1 MIFGLI
7 LGFLITLC
15 TGYFAVSLIEREMEL
30 RFRLLFAIP
39 LGFGISSVL
48 YFLYVFFNINNFK
61 AFEIAEIALAIV
73 LALFYYNEEKP
84 DMSKHKFKK
93 LSNWFYLLNLYA
105 VLIFLKYFIN
115 NPMGSW
121 DGFRIW
127 NIKAEFLALN
137 SPLWQNMFS
146 LPHFMSHNDYPLLL
160 PSLTARLWNYTGAH
174 NFAVNATIG
183 LFFTFGLVYLLFQAI
198 EYFKRDIFILSNKS
212 KLININVRNN
222 HVGSLYK
229 PAIDNVAIAVTSVFM
244 ILDVFIVNG
253 AHQCA
258 DVPLAFMFLSA
269 VVCLFMYFKKEKFS
283 YIILGIIFSALGAWT
298 KNEGMM
304 FCVIYLGT
312 IFVWFLKEKSYK
324 YAFLALATGA
334 IPLCGLMLFKH
345 IVNFQND
352 LIAGFFAI
360 KSYNFALDLYR
371 YAVIFKTF
379 FSMIFT
385 RFTLLWVLLLLC
397 VKGFRIKEQN
407 KKPFALACIIFA
419 LCTVGY
425 FLVYL
430 ISPHDIIWLAEN
442 SMDRIILQMLPVF
455 LFLFSVNLRIGKPDS
470 IK

>member
-1 MIFGLI
+1 MILGLI

-30 RFRLLFAIP
+30 RFRLLFSIP

-48 YFLYVFFNINNFK
+48 YFLYALLNINNFK
-61 AFEIAEIALAIV
+61 AFETFEIALTIV

-84 DMSKHKFKK
+84 DLSKHKFKK

-137 SPLWQNMFS
+137 SPLWQNLFS
-146 LPHFMSHNDYPLLL
+146 LPHFMSHNDYPLLI
-160 PSLTARLWNYTGAH
+160 PSLTARLWNYAGGQ
-174 NFAVNATIG
+174 NFAVNAIIG

-198 EYFKRDIFILSNKS
+198 TYFKSEK
-212 KLININVRNN
+212 
-222 HVGSLYK
+222 
-229 PAIDNVAIAVTSVFM
+229 AAIAVTSIFM
-244 ILDVFIVNG
+244 ILDIFLVNG
-253 AHQCA
+253 AAQCA
-258 DVPLAFMFLSA
+258 DIPLALMFLSA
-269 VVCLFMYFKKEKFS
+269 IVCLFLYFKKERLS
-283 YIILGIIFSALGAWT
+283 YILLGIIFSALAAWT

-304 FCVIYLGT
+304 FFAVYFGT
-312 IFVWFLKEKSYK
+312 ILILFLKEKMFK
-324 YAFLALATGA
+324 QAGLILASGL
-334 IPLCGLMLFKH
+334 IPLVGLFLFKH
-345 IVNFQND
+345 LANFSND
-352 LIAGFFAI
+352 LVAGFFAI
-360 KSYNFALDLYR
+360 KSYNFALDLHR

-385 RFTLLWVLLLLC
+385 RFSLVLVLLLLC

-407 KKPFALACIIFA
+407 KKPFILSCIIFA
-419 LCTVGY
+419 LCTIGY
-425 FLVYL
+425 FMVYL
-430 ISPHDIIWLAEN
+430 MSPHDIKWLAEN

-455 LFLFSVNLRIGKPDS
+455 LFLFSINLRIGKPDS

>member
-15 TGYFAVSLIEREMEL
+15 TGYFAVSVIEREMEL

-61 AFEIAEIALAIV
+61 AFEIAEIALEIV

-93 LSNWFYLLNLYA
+93 LSNWFYLLNLYS

-212 KLININVRNN
+212 KLTNINARNN
-222 HVGSLYK
+222 HEWLLYK
-229 PAIDNVAIAVTSVFM
+229 PTIDNVAIAVTSVFM

-269 VVCLFMYFKKEKFS
+269 VVCLFMYFKKEKIS
-283 YIILGIIFSALGAWT
+283 YIVLGIIFAALGAWT

-324 YAFLALATGA
+324 YAIITLVTGA

-352 LIAGFFAI
+352 LVAGFFAI
-360 KSYNFALDLYR
+360 KSYNFALDLHR
-371 YAVIFKTF
+371 YMVIFKTF

-407 KKPFALACIIFA
+407 KKPFALACIIFV

-430 ISPHDIIWLAEN
+430 ISPHDINWLAEN

-455 LFLFSVNLRIGKPDS
+455 LFLFSINLRIGKPDS

>member
-15 TGYFAVSLIEREMEL
+15 TGYFAVSVIEREMEL

-61 AFEIAEIALAIV
+61 AFEITEIAVAIV
-73 LALFYYNEEKP
+73 LALLYYNEEKP

-174 NFAVNATIG
+174 NFVVNATIG

-198 EYFKRDIFILSNKS
+198 EYFKSEK
-212 KLININVRNN
+212 
-222 HVGSLYK
+222 
-229 PAIDNVAIAVTSVFM
+229 AAIAVTSVFM
-244 ILDVFIVNG
+244 ILDVFLVNG

-258 DVPLAFMFLSA
+258 DIPLAFMFLSA

-283 YIILGIIFSALGAWT
+283 YIVLGTIFAALGAWT

-304 FCVIYLGT
+304 FFAIYLGT
-312 IFVWFLKEKSYK
+312 ILAWFLKEKSYK
-324 YAFLALATGA
+324 RAALTLVTGV
-334 IPLCGLMLFKH
+334 IPLTGLILFKH
-345 IVNFQND
+345 SVHFPND
-352 LIAGFFAI
+352 LVAGFFAA
-360 KSYNFALDLYR
+360 KSYTFALDLHR
-371 YAVIFKTF
+371 YVVIFKTF

-385 RFTLLWVLLLLC
+385 RFTLLLVLLLLC

-407 KKPFALACIIFA
+407 KKPFVLTCIIFA
-419 LCTVGY
+419 LCTIGY

-430 ISPHDIIWLAEN
+430 ISPHDIKWLAEN